1 MTELLHTKLE
11 KAKAEHAAKLKVAG
25 AFTSI
30 PKGAPSPTALQMGA
44 IYFRGVSAEPE
55 RATRWVRMAHRVLG
69 DQEDPHMGFQ
79 LQQCG
84 FLDTLIL
91 AFESEQRTDPG
102 PDCGNLYIA
111 GQ

>member
-1 MTELLHTKLE
+1 
-11 KAKAEHAAKLKVAG
+11 
-25 AFTSI
+25 
-30 PKGAPSPTALQMGA
+30 
-44 IYFRGVSAEPE
+44 
-55 RATRWVRMAHRVLG
+55 
-69 DQEDPHMGFQ
+69 MGFQ

-111 GQ
+111 GQAFEFVLGDSSAVGNSPTTRTR